1 MNEEKEFFCEKCGT
15 KMERVERWQT
25 RSFDMAFSF
34 TNSSTAASV
43 TVDRLPIQSSMEKTR
58 SIRIV
63 KYVCPNCGWE
73 NQVIE

>member
-1 MNEEKEFFCEKCGT
+1 MNEEKEFFCEKCVT

-25 RSFDMAFSF
+25 RSFNMASSL
-34 TNSSTAASV
+34 TDSSTASSV
-43 TVDRLPIQSSMEKTR
+43 IVDPPIQSSMEKTR

>member
-1 MNEEKEFFCEKCGT
+1 MNEEKEFFCEKCAT

-25 RSFDMAFSF
+25 RSFNMASSL
-34 TNSSTAASV
+34 TDSSTASSV
-43 TVDRLPIQSSMEKTR
+43 IVDPPIQSSMEKTR